1 MSGKNKESA
10 CVQNVGCTVKDCKF
24 HSAQNYCNARQITVE
39 NEDAQRKGET
49 FCSTFESKA
58 SL

>member
-1 MSGKNKESA
+1 MSSKSKECA
-10 CVQNVGCTVKDCKF
+10 CVQNVGCTVRDCKY
-24 HSAQNYCNARQITVE
+24 HTAQNFCNASRITVE
-39 NEDAQRKGET
+39 NETAQRKGET